1 MYSDP
6 FIYVSTK
13 YSRCFSLGV
22 IGMRKIFPPNKIIL
36 YYYILFDISY
46 INRGISYK
54 IFPPN

>member
-1 MYSDP
+1 L
-6 FIYVSTK
+6 TK
-13 YSRCFSLGV
+13 YSRCFSWGV